1 MLSVRALGGRSWL
14 GVPRALHH
22 KPLLPLSAPTPC
34 CPHPRRS
41 THSAG
46 PAAGIEP
53 GAVRRELG
61 AAAARVA
68 SLAEQQHLSPAEAAR
83 LSSSIA
89 DCLRLQHEYEAA
101 LAAHSALALAGC
113 VRAFESDEQL
123 AHVLREGR
131 IGSADRSAPL
141 PLSPSPHDADDDDT
155 TPRRAE
161 SEQPEVGAAQQ
172 GPAHAASG
180 SSVPS
185 AVSPPGPSAGGE
197 GVDVE
202 VEGGWPWDPLPGIEG
217 SDKPR
222 RFDE

>member
-1 MLSVRALGGRSWL
+1 
-14 GVPRALHH
+14 
-22 KPLLPLSAPTPC
+22 
-34 CPHPRRS
+34 
-41 THSAG
+41 
-46 PAAGIEP
+46 
-53 GAVRRELG
+53 
-61 AAAARVA
+61 VA

-101 LAAHSALALAGC
+101 LAGHQAVTLAGC

-141 PLSPSPHDADDDDT
+141 PLSPSPHDDPATAEPTPQPAGCSEQHEHDAGDDDT

-161 SEQPEVGAAQQ
+161 SEQAQ
-172 GPAHAASG
+172 AHIQAQAHMG

-185 AVSPPGPSAGGE
+185 AVVPPGPSAGGE

-202 VEGGWPWDPLPGIEG
+202 VDGGWPWDPLPGIEG
-217 SDKPR
+217 SGKPR